1 MMPSTPLELNI
12 AIVEDDV
19 ILREELGHFLRS
31 HHHHVYALVS
41 GPALD
46 DLFLEKS
53 IDIVILDLNLPG
65 ESGLSIAE
73 RFRAQYPDLGIIVL
87 SARTSGIDRIGSYDN
102 GADIYIPKPCLPDE
116 LLAAVLSLGRRVKK
130 SNIEGFWYLDLIK
143 QVLVSSDNKLSLEVS
158 AIEAQIVFALSRAT
172 ERSMSSAELCDW
184 LAQSQAKEAV
194 SKRALENLISRLRKK
209 FKSSDKSDFS
219 IIRSVRNEGYQ
230 LCLPV
235 TVSEASHPKN

>member
-1 MMPSTPLELNI
+1 MPNRALALNI
-12 AIVEDDV
+12 AIVEDDA

-31 HHHHVYALVS
+31 QHHCVDSLVS

-65 ESGLSIAE
+65 ESGLSIAQ
-73 RFRAQYPDLGIIVL
+73 RYRAQHPDLGIIVL
-87 SARTSGIDRIGSYDN
+87 SARTSGIDRIGSYDK

-116 LLAAVLSLGRRVKK
+116 LLSAVLSLGRRVKK
-130 SNIEGFWYLDLIK
+130 SNTDGVWHLDLVK
-143 QVLVSSDNKLSLEVS
+143 QVLATSDHQPSLELN
-158 AIEAQIVFALSRAT
+158 AIEAQILCALARAT
-172 ERSMSSAELCDW
+172 ERSMSSLELCDW
-184 LAQSQAKEAV
+184 LAQVQSKEVV
-194 SKRALENLISRLRKK
+194 SRRALENLISRLRKK
-209 FKSSDKSDFS
+209 FKIYEQSDFS

-235 TVSEASHPKN
+235 TVSGLSHPKI

>member
-1 MMPSTPLELNI
+1 MPDHALALNI

-31 HHHHVYALVS
+31 QNHRVYALVS

-73 RFRAQYPDLGIIVL
+73 RYRAQHPDLGIIVL
-87 SARTSGIDRIGSYDN
+87 SARTSGIDRIGSYDR

-116 LLAAVLSLGRRVKK
+116 LLAALLSLGRRVKK
-130 SNIEGFWYLDLIK
+130 SNTESFWYLDMVK
-143 QVLVSSDNKLSLEVS
+143 QVLVSSDTQKPLELS
-158 AIEAQIVFALSRAT
+158 AIEAQILYALARAT
-172 ERSMSSAELCDW
+172 ERSMYSEELCEW
-184 LAQSQAKEAV
+184 LAQAQSKEVV

-209 FKSSDKSDFS
+209 FKNYEQSDFS

-235 TVSEASHPKN
+235 TLIDQPHLSR

>member
-1 MMPSTPLELNI
+1 MPNRDLQLNI
-12 AIVEDDV
+12 AIVEDDA

-31 HHHHVYALVS
+31 QHHRVHALVS
-41 GPALD
+41 GLALD
-46 DLFLEKS
+46 DLFLEQS

-73 RFRAQYPDLGIIVL
+73 RFRAQHPDLGIIVL
-87 SARTSGIDRIGSYDN
+87 SARTSGIDRIGSYDS

-130 SNIEGFWYLDLIK
+130 TNADGFWCLDMVK
-143 QVLVSSDNKLSLEVS
+143 RVLGTSDALVAMELSV
-158 AIEAQIVFALSRAT
+158 IEAQIIYALARAL
-172 ERSMSSAELCDW
+172 ERSMSSLELCEW
-184 LAQSQAKEAV
+184 LAQTQSKEEV

-209 FKSSDKSDFS
+209 FKRVLESDFS

-235 TVSEASHPKN
+235 TLVEQHEQGR

>member
-1 MMPSTPLELNI
+1 MPNDPLELNI

-31 HHHHVYALVS
+31 QNHRVHALVS

-46 DLFLEKS
+46 DLFLETS

-65 ESGLSIAE
+65 ERGLSIAQ
-73 RFRAQYPDLGIIVL
+73 RYRTQHPDLGIIVL

-130 SNIEGFWYLDLIK
+130 SNTEGFWYLDMIK

-184 LAQSQAKEAV
+184 LALSQAKEVV

-209 FKSSDKSDFS
+209 FKSHEQSDFS

-235 TVSEASHPKN
+235 NLIEPPPPKI